1 MTERQ
6 GSSPE
11 GPGAGNTQ
19 TGPSAASAAGAG
31 AKNMGRQERMREPLP
46 PTGTDPPIH
55 RTISA
60 ANMGQ
65 DILRKAATVLPRSYG
80 RVLLGTLLRDARE
93 QCTDLSLPVAPV
105 PPQRAD

>member
-1 MTERQ
+1 M
-6 GSSPE
+6 
-11 GPGAGNTQ
+11 PGKIR

-31 AKNMGRQERMREPLP
+31 AKNMKRQERLREPLP